1 MTIGNLWGSKSRF
14 RVNPWYHLWRQNTM
28 KVVSKKSR
36 LKVRINPYKYCII
49 YHVYIYTVYP
59 SQGYQDIAPVASFNI
74 FFEFFSAQ
82 QLKFEVKSH
91 SPICI
96 RFEHVSTTSLS
107 PGIGAV
113 IWQPHLH
120 ALSSTSS
127 SSFSMASWSS
137 WSAQAPCNQEMR
149 WCGLVKFYL
158 KLMRVMSNNLLTLCP
173 W

>member
-1 MTIGNLWGSKSRF
+1 
-14 RVNPWYHLWRQNTM
+14 M
-28 KVVSKKSR
+28 K
-36 LKVRINPYKYCII
+36 LKVQIHSPICDLCRIQTTFVTPRMEAPRWEPHLHSFPAPLPPGFSLPPEVPAPNKTNTEMSPEPPHWGIAKSGI
-49 YHVYIYTVYP
+49 
-59 SQGYQDIAPVASFNI
+59 SGYNSCRKFQY

-82 QLKFEVKSH
+82 QLKFEVKNH

-127 SSFSMASWSS
+127 SSFSMAS
-137 WSAQAPCNQEMR
+137 
-149 WCGLVKFYL
+149 
-158 KLMRVMSNNLLTLCP
+158 
-173 W
+173 